1 MSNRVDMMVLTGHH
15 RAQVYLWKPKG
26 ITPPTLNPGSYG
38 GWTCLDMETIIIVTK
53 KSRSYWYF
61 SQKLFS
67 NFRTQRTQDM
77 TELPQTSLQT
87 GCKVT
92 SLSKNRHIFLIA
104 WKVFWWDNRSIF
116 GYTKIC
122 DSIKGH
128 NLNLQLI
135 TSLEVSVI
143 YKVS

>member
-1 MSNRVDMMVLTGHH
+1 MKALKYQLFPTENFYILMSCEMYVNKENCTMLDSMLLN
-15 RAQVYLWKPKG
+15 QKYVYWHILW
-26 ITPPTLNPGSYG
+26 INWHQDLF
-38 GWTCLDMETIIIVTK
+38 II
-53 KSRSYWYF
+53 F
-61 SQKLFS
+61 FQKLFS

-116 GYTKIC
+116 GYTKIY